1 MDFVVADFET
11 TTNVEDCRVWAWAIC
26 DPNDLSVVYGNS
38 IESFINSLNKY
49 NVVYFHNL
57 AFDGSFILDYLLKN
71 GFSYTN
77 ARYPKRSQ
85 LSTLID
91 DKGKFY
97 TITVNIKGHRVTFKD
112 SLKRIPMSVAAMAK
126 MYDMPLSKGHIDYTA
141 PREVGHELTS
151 EEIEYIRGDVV
162 IVANALKEQYEHG
175 MTKLTAG
182 SNAFNDYKTKL
193 KKSKVRFRDM
203 FPIVDDTLFR
213 SAYRGGFT
221 YCDPRFRNRH
231 VGEGTVYDVN
241 SLYPSVMYNRVLPY
255 GYPILDLDIDTS
267 NDYPLAIIHATI
279 TAKLKK
285 DHIPCIQ
292 IKGSSFF
299 IPTDYVKS
307 ITEPTELYFTNVD
320 LELWRKQYNI
330 DILDVHNVWHFH
342 GSKGFFTEYIDK
354 WMAVKQSSTG
364 GKRAIAKLMLNSL
377 YGKFATNPTKI
388 SKYPSIDDG
397 VLSLELGEE
406 RQDDPVYT
414 AMGIFITAYARSVTI
429 NAAQSVYG
437 QFCYADTD
445 SLHVIGDCNDRLD
458 VDQTRLGAWKIE
470 QHFVDARFMRAKA
483 YVEKVAECT
492 CHKVPHERG
501 CGFVTHIAGL
511 PVSVAKSVTF
521 DDLTNGHVFH
531 GKLLPKRVPGGIV
544 LTEAGYTLKF

>member
-1 MDFVVADFET
+1 
-11 TTNVEDCRVWAWAIC
+11 
-26 DPNDLSVVYGNS
+26 
-38 IESFINSLNKY
+38 
-49 NVVYFHNL
+49 
-57 AFDGSFILDYLLKN
+57 
-71 GFSYTN
+71 
-77 ARYPKRSQ
+77 
-85 LSTLID
+85 
-91 DKGKFY
+91 
-97 TITVNIKGHRVTFKD
+97 
-112 SLKRIPMSVAAMAK
+112 
-126 MYDMPLSKGHIDYTA
+126 MYD
-141 PREVGHELTS
+141 
-151 EEIEYIRGDVV
+151 
-162 IVANALKEQYEHG
+162 
-175 MTKLTAG
+175 
-182 SNAFNDYKTKL
+182 
-193 KKSKVRFRDM
+193 
-203 FPIVDDTLFR
+203 
-213 SAYRGGFT
+213 
-221 YCDPRFRNRH
+221 
-231 VGEGTVYDVN
+231 
-241 SLYPSVMYNRVLPY
+241 RVLPY
-255 GYPILDLDIDTS
+255 GYPIIDVDIDTN

-279 TAKLKK
+279 TAKLKR

-299 IPTDYVKS
+299 IPTDYVHN

-320 LELWRKQYNI
+320 LDLWRKQYDV

-377 YGKFATNPTKI
+377 YGKFATNPEKI
-388 SKYPSIDDG
+388 SKYPTIDND
-397 VLSLELGEE
+397 VLSLELGDE

-445 SLHVIGDCNDRLD
+445 SLHVIGDCHGKLD

-483 YVEKVAECT
+483 YVEHVAECT
-492 CHKVPHERG
+492 CHETPHERG
-501 CGFVTHIAGL
+501 CSFVTHIAGL

-521 DDLTNGHVFH
+521 DDLTNGHVFN

-544 LTEAGYTLKF
+544 LTEVGYTLKF